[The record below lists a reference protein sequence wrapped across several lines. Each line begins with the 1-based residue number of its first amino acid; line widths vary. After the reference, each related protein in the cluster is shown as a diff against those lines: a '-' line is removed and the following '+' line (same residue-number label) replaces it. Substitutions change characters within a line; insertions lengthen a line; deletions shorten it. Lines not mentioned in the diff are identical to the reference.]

1 MSRIGNNPI
10 NIPEIVEL
18 SISGHTVTVKGPKGQ
33 LSTDLLP
40 GVTVVQES
48 GVLTV
53 SRSSDDKKVKAAHGL
68 IRSLIQNTI
77 TGVTEGFQKILEVNG
92 VGFKANVSGKNLKL
106 NLGFS
111 HDIDFTAP
119 DDVTIEAKNN
129 VITVTGI
136 DKQRVGQVAAQI
148 RAYKKPEP
156 YKGKGIKYSDEYI
169 IRKSGKTAA

>member
-10 NIPEIVEL
+10 TVPESVQL
-18 SISGHTVTVKGPKGQ
+18 TVDATTVHVKGPKGE
-33 LSTDLLP
+33 LGTELLP
-40 GVTVVQES
+40 GITVAYE
-48 GVLTV
+48 GNVLTV
-53 SRSSDDKKVKAAHGL
+53 SRSNEEKHVKAAHGL

-77 TGVTEGFQKILEVNG
+77 IGVTDGFSKTLEVNG

-111 HDIDFTAP
+111 HDIDFTSP

-129 VITVTGI
+129 VITVAGI

>member
-10 NIPEIVEL
+10 TVPETVEL
-18 SISGHTVTVKGPKGQ
+18 TVNGQTVTVKGPKGQ
-33 LSTDLLP
+33 LSTELLP
-40 GVTVVQES
+40 GIKVALES
-48 GVLTV
+48 GILTV
-53 SRSSDDKKVKAAHGL
+53 SRNSDDKKVKAAHGL
-68 IRSLIQNTI
+68 LRSLIQNTI

-92 VGFKANVSGKNLKL
+92 VGYKANVSGKNLKL

>member
-10 NIPEIVEL
+10 TVPETVE
-18 SISGHTVTVKGPKGQ
+18 IKVNGQTVTVKGPKGQ
-33 LSTDLLP
+33 LSTELLP
-40 GVTVVQES
+40 GIKVALES
-48 GVLTV
+48 GILTV
-53 SRSSDDKKVKAAHGL
+53 SRNSDDKKVKAAHGL
-68 IRSLIQNTI
+68 LRSLIQNTI

-92 VGFKANVSGKNLKL
+92 VGYKANVSGKNLKL

>member
-10 NIPEIVEL
+10 TIPDSVQL
-18 SISGHTVTVKGPKGQ
+18 TVTGTTVSVKGPKGE
-33 LSTDLLP
+33 LHTELLP
-40 GVTVVQES
+40 GITVKQEDKTLI
-48 GVLTV
+48 VA
-53 SRSSDDKKVKAAHGL
+53 RSNDEKHVKAAHGL

-77 TGVTEGFQKILEVNG
+77 IGVTDGFSKTLEVNG

-106 NLGFS
+106 SLGFS

-119 DDVTIEAKNN
+119 EDVTIEAKNN

-148 RAYKKPEP
+148 RAFKKPEP

-169 IRKSGKTAA
+169 IRKSGKAAA

>member
-68 IRSLIQNTI
+68 LRSLIQNTI

>member
-10 NIPEIVEL
+10 TVPETVE
-18 SISGHTVTVKGPKGQ
+18 IKVNGQTVTVKGPKGQ
-33 LSTDLLP
+33 LSTVLLP
-40 GVTVVQES
+40 GIKVALES
-48 GVLTV
+48 GILTV
-53 SRSSDDKKVKAAHGL
+53 SRNSDDKKVKAAHGL
-68 IRSLIQNTI
+68 LRSLIQNTI

-92 VGFKANVSGKNLKL
+92 VGYKANVSGKNLKL

>member
-10 NIPEIVEL
+10 TVPETVEL
-18 SISGHTVTVKGPKGQ
+18 TVNGQTVTVKGPKGQ
-33 LSTDLLP
+33 LSTVLLP
-40 GVTVVQES
+40 GIKVALES
-48 GVLTV
+48 GILTV
-53 SRSSDDKKVKAAHGL
+53 SRNSDDKKVKAAHGL
-68 IRSLIQNTI
+68 LRSLIQNTI

-92 VGFKANVSGKNLKL
+92 VGYKANVSGKNLKL

>member
-10 NIPEIVEL
+10 TIPESVEL

-68 IRSLIQNTI
+68 LRSLIQNTI

>member
-10 NIPEIVEL
+10 TIPESVEL
-18 SISGHTVTVKGPKGQ
+18 SISGQTVTVKGPKGQ

-68 IRSLIQNTI
+68 LRSLIQNTI